1 MPSRPIRHGLVNPNS
16 TIDAATCAICSG
28 EWVRELQTGQVQN
41 YLLTGIALAAVLVA
55 FYLFIFQG

>member
-1 MPSRPIRHGLVNPNS
+1 
-16 TIDAATCAICSG
+16 
-28 EWVRELQTGQVQN
+28 LQTGQVQN